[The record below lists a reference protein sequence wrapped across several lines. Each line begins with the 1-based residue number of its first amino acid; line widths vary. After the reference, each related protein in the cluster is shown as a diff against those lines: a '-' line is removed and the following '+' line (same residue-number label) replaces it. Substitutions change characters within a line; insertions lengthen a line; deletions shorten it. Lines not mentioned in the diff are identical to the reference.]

1 MVKSIIHVQLITVV
15 ADCALSLLCFPDLVV
30 LDGIILRVS

>member
-15 ADCALSLLCFPDLVV
+15 ADCALSV
-30 LDGIILRVS
+30 LATRLMDGCGVGD